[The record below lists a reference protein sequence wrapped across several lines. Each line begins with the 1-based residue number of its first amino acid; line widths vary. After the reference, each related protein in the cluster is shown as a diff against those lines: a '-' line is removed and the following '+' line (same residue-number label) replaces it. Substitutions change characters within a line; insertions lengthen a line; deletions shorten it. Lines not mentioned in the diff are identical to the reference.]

1 MSLPAD
7 LFLLSNMEIV
17 NLLDFLHN
25 TRDICDIEYAGF
37 NNNLVNI
44 LDLLNVDEQF
54 TQKIQLGIIYYSP
67 LTLDQYAI
75 VDGLNRIVSLS
86 LLLHAICECYKK
98 TSERNDRAIKTIC
111 SKYLLNGNR
120 SKLRLSGRNQE
131 LYDKIINGERLSG
144 KEKESKMFQLLHNY
158 WVKIKEEKLLAAN
171 IFKMLQRVYVITA
184 VVEPEIQRD
193 VYYALKQDSH
203 KLDQFA
209 LIRDYLKNIGIV
221 DEWKNLLKI
230 FPNKS
235 DFEIFLRDYFIT
247 KFSLE
252 HFDEN
257 KLYENFVNYFETM
270 LQYIPEDI
278 LISKIIHS
286 ACNYRDLLNVNI
298 NNENIRKALIQV
310 KMHGGEDT
318 FAYLLNI
325 YEDYLDNNLS
335 ESTFLEILSTIDEYL
350 IKRLKTPN
358 NVSFNE
364 LIQYLN
370 AFITCK

>member
-17 NLLDFLHN
+17 SLLDFLHN

-98 TSERNDRAIKTIC
+98 TSERNDRAIKTIR

-171 IFKMLQRVYVITA
+171 IFKVLQRVYVITA

>member
-75 VDGLNRIVSLS
+75 IDGLNRIVSLS

-98 TSERNDRAIKTIC
+98 TSERNDRAIKTIR

-358 NVSFNE
+358 NVGFNE

>member
-1 MSLPAD
+1 
-7 LFLLSNMEIV
+7 
-17 NLLDFLHN
+17 
-25 TRDICDIEYAGF
+25 
-37 NNNLVNI
+37 
-44 LDLLNVDEQF
+44 
-54 TQKIQLGIIYYSP
+54 
-67 LTLDQYAI
+67 
-75 VDGLNRIVSLS
+75 
-86 LLLHAICECYKK
+86 
-98 TSERNDRAIKTIC
+98 
-111 SKYLLNGNR
+111 
-120 SKLRLSGRNQE
+120 
-131 LYDKIINGERLSG
+131 
-144 KEKESKMFQLLHNY
+144 
-158 WVKIKEEKLLAAN
+158 
-171 IFKMLQRVYVITA
+171 
-184 VVEPEIQRD
+184 
-193 VYYALKQDSH
+193 
-203 KLDQFA
+203 
-209 LIRDYLKNIGIV
+209 
-221 DEWKNLLKI
+221 
-230 FPNKS
+230 
-235 DFEIFLRDYFIT
+235 
-247 KFSLE
+247 
-252 HFDEN
+252 
-257 KLYENFVNYFETM
+257 M

>member
-98 TSERNDRAIKTIC
+98 TSERNDRAIKTIR

>member
-98 TSERNDRAIKTIC
+98 TSERNDRAIKTIR

-193 VYYALKQDSH
+193 VYYALKQTSY

-209 LIRDYLKNIGIV
+209 LIGDYLKNIGIV

-235 DFEIFLRDYFIT
+235 DFKIFLRDYFIT

-252 HFDEN
+252 HFDED

-270 LQYIPEDI
+270 LQYVPEDI

>member
-98 TSERNDRAIKTIC
+98 TSERNDRAIKTIR

-270 LQYIPEDI
+270 LQYIQEDI

>member
-75 VDGLNRIVSLS
+75 IDGLNRIVSLS

-98 TSERNDRAIKTIC
+98 TSERNDRAIKTIR

>member
-75 VDGLNRIVSLS
+75 IDGLNRIVSLS

-98 TSERNDRAIKTIC
+98 TSERNDRAIKTIR

-350 IKRLKTPN
+350 IKRLKTSN
-358 NVSFNE
+358 NVGFNE